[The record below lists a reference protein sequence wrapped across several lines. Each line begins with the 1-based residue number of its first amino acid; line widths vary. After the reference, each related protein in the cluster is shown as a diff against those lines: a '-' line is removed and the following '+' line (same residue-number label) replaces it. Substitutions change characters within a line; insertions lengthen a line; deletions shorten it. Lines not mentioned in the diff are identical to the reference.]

1 MIIKYGMV
9 GADHKGG
16 VALAA
21 FSFLL
26 RKRVKEGRK
35 EGMTEGSTKGRGISR
50 MVGLLMRR
58 RTGEGKVA

>member
-26 RKRVKEGRK
+26 RMRVKEGRK
-35 EGMTEGSTKGRGISR
+35 EGRND
-50 MVGLLMRR
+50 RR
-58 RTGEGKVA
+58 KHEGKRNK